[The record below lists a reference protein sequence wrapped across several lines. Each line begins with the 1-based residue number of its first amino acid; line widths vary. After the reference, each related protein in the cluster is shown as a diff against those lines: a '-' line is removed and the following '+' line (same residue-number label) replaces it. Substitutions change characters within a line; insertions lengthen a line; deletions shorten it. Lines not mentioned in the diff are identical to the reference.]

1 MSIKK
6 LVNDPETYNSFLEEL
21 KGLVEKEQKTL
32 EQAIDPVVLYKAQ
45 GALATLRKLQTLR
58 EIVNGRDR
66 NQRS

>member
-32 EQAIDPVVLYKAQ
+32 EQAIDPVVLYKSQ

-66 NQRS
+66 KTN

>member
-21 KGLVEKEQKTL
+21 KSLVEKEKKTL
-32 EQAIDPVVLYKAQ
+32 EQAVDPVVLYKAQ

-66 NQRS
+66 KTN

>member
-21 KGLVEKEQKTL
+21 KSLVEKEQKTL
-32 EQAIDPVVLYKAQ
+32 EQAVDPVVLYKAQ

-66 NQRS
+66 K

>member
-6 LVNDPETYNSFLEEL
+6 LVNDTETYNSFLEEL
-21 KGLVEKEQKTL
+21 KSLVEKEQKTL
-32 EQAIDPVVLYKAQ
+32 EQAVDPVVLYKAQ

-66 NQRS
+66 K

>member
-6 LVNDPETYNSFLEEL
+6 LVNEPETYNSFLEEL
-21 KGLVEKEQKTL
+21 KSLVEKEQKTL
-32 EQAIDPVVLYKAQ
+32 EQAVDPVVLYKAQ

>member
-32 EQAIDPVVLYKAQ
+32 EQAIDPVVLYKTQ

-58 EIVNGRDR
+58 EIVNGRDKKT
-66 NQRS
+66 N